1 MITLQLTQEE
11 IEMCLTG
18 VGNTY
23 LYSKAFPLI
32 EKIRQQAQPQLEPAN
47 GEGCGDSTVS
57 A

>member
-18 VGNTY
+18 IGNTY

-32 EKIRQQAQPQLEPAN
+32 EKIRQQAHQQLIQEDDNAKDKLN
-47 GEGCGDSTVS
+47 
-57 A
+57 